1 MQLINSNPNIVQQAK
16 QELVQRYMTDQ
27 ERVRGNINSNISS
40 SGEDGKENLKTK
52 IEESV
57 TNSKEN
63 RKKYLESLGGN

>member
-1 MQLINSNPNIVQQAK
+1 MGMVTSNPC
-16 QELVQRYMTDQ
+16 T
-27 ERVRGNINSNISS
+27 GCCHINSNISS